1 MQNSILDKATEG
13 ISRTKL
19 FERILLIAAISGVI
33 IVISLLFNPNKVEFL
48 NNLYFELV
56 VLISFLVYKF
66 VNKNLAYH
74 ILPFG
79 LSLLYL
85 YSAYF
90 LDNQNFIII
99 LIYPTFLVYYF
110 IFFRQ
115 TKILLIA
122 LVYIIANQFILA
134 VTILKNLQL
143 EVADAFITTILVN
156 VIATNLAI
164 FLMCYFYLRQMREIQ
179 INSELANKELVKN
192 EAYVKI
198 QKDELERKNNEL
210 RSYIESNL
218 QLENFAHLASHELKT
233 PVRNIMNFSHLLE
246 KSIDSKIT
254 NNEKEYL
261 GYISDNTYKM
271 HELITDLHRLSSVSR
286 SKIEKNNIDVSNL
299 LNEIIDDLKLTIEQK
314 GGVINYD
321 RNIKTIWGQENLI
334 KQVFSNLLINALK
347 FIEADVKP
355 KIEITSKQDDY
366 HNYFYF
372 ADNGIGIDP
381 KYNDRIFL
389 IFKRLH
395 SENTFKGTGIGL
407 AICKKVMELHDGDIT
422 VSPNSNGG
430 STFLIKLPK
439 NSVNN

>member
-1 MQNSILDKATEG
+1 MPDKETKG

-19 FERILLIAAISGVI
+19 FERILIIAAVSGII
-33 IVISLLFNPNKVEFL
+33 IVVSLLFNPNKIEFL

-56 VLISFLVYKF
+56 ILISFLVYKYG
-66 VNKNLAYH
+66 NKNLAYH
-74 ILPFG
+74 LLPFG

-90 LDNQNFIII
+90 LDNKNFIII

-110 IFFRQ
+110 IFFRE
-115 TKILLIA
+115 KRILLLA
-122 LVYIIANQFILA
+122 LSYIIVNQFLLA
-134 VTILKNLQL
+134 TIIVKNLQL
-143 EVADAFITTILVN
+143 ELEDTFLMTMFVN
-156 VIATNLAI
+156 VVATNIAI
-164 FLMCYFYLRQMREIQ
+164 FLMCYFYLRQIREIQ
-179 INSELANKELVKN
+179 IDSELANKELVKN

-246 KSIDSKIT
+246 RSIDSKIN
-254 NNEKEYL
+254 NNEREYL

-286 SKIEKNNIDVSNL
+286 SKIEKNEINVPNL
-299 LNEIIDDLKLTIEQK
+299 FDEIVDDLKMTIEKK

-321 RNIKTIWGQENLI
+321 GNIKTIWGQENLI
-334 KQVFSNLLINALK
+334 KQVFSNLLFNALK
-347 FIEADVKP
+347 FTKSDTKP
-355 KIEITSKQDDY
+355 KIDIISNQDDY
-366 HNYFYF
+366 HHYFHIS
-372 ADNGIGIDP
+372 DNGIGIDP
-381 KYNDRIFL
+381 KYKDKIFL

-407 AICKKVMELHDGDIT
+407 AICKKVMDLHDGDIT
-422 VSPNSNGG
+422 VNPNPQGG
-430 STFLIKLPK
+430 SIFLIKLPK
-439 NSVNN
+439 KSINN